1 MYLKHLRPYQ
11 LTDAVAQGH
20 PLLVPAGCIETH
32 GPHMA
37 IGHDT
42 LIVEEICD
50 RVIART
56 PCVIAP
62 SFDYGP
68 TGYALG
74 GPADGTIDPD
84 YDAFGSLAKSILR
97 NFIEMGFRKT
107 YVIIMHQGMGG
118 PLALAFSKAAAELAV
133 EKVLAEGHPR
143 GWWGDRDALDR
154 VGSWG
159 GHIEVQPMILP
170 QSSPPAGGDHA
181 GYNETSFLLAARP
194 ELVEQDR
201 LGDDPPWY
209 CQQDETQNSYTAN
222 AEHGQA
228 MIAAVVD
235 AWVAK
240 IDQER

>member
-20 PLLVPAGCIETH
+20 PLLVPGRLHRNPRPAHGHRPRHSHRRGDLRPRGC
-32 GPHMA
+32 PHPLR
-37 IGHDT
+37 HCPVVR
-42 LIVEEICD
+42 LRPHWLCP
-50 RVIART
+50 RR
-56 PCVIAP
+56 P
-62 SFDYGP
+62 SRWDHRPGLRRLWR
-68 TGYALG
+68 LG
-74 GPADGTIDPD
+74 
-84 YDAFGSLAKSILR
+84 KSILR

-118 PLALAFSKAAAELAV
+118 PLALAFSKAAAELAF

-154 VGSWG
+154 ASSWG
-159 GHIEVQPMILP
+159 GHIEVQSMILP

-181 GYNETSFLLAARP
+181 GYNETSFLMAARP

-209 CQQDETQNSYTAN
+209 CQPKRNPKQL
-222 AEHGQA
+222 HGQRRTRPSHDRG
-228 MIAAVVD
+228 VVD